1 MVEEWSRVKEKQ
13 HGQAAALCRGG
24 GDVGGGR
31 SRSKKGGRMVK
42 SVRKATRPSSSFV

>member
-31 SRSKKGGRMVK
+31 RKVK
-42 SVRKATRPSSSFV
+42 EIHFFYE